1 MSEFYEVLTPEMISI
16 MIRLKIFPM
25 ECMIC
30 YDPCNK
36 PGTVAVL
43 PCFHMLH
50 IDCANKTIEMA
61 FRRAIHPNTILA
73 TWEFHCPQYDSSESL
88 TESARLIKRELGRCI
103 KPSIPRCENIPI
115 PNQEIEHISYFS
127 LPYVQNWY
135 KQNWYKQKSVSK
147 KSDSS
152 IFSILIFIGI
162 LYLLPQS
169 VWILFLCY
177 QICKLIQHI
186 RDYTQLFHIVGSI
199 FIMVNF
205 YQIYVEKIN
214 S

>member
-16 MIRLKIFPM
+16 LIRLKLFPM

-50 IDCANKTIEMA
+50 IECANKTIEMA

-73 TWEFHCPQYDSSESL
+73 TWEFHCPQYDSFDSL
-88 TESARLIKRELGRCI
+88 TESARLIKHELGRSI
-103 KPSIPRCENIPI
+103 KPSIPRCQNIPI
-115 PNQEIEHISYFS
+115 PNQDIELISYFS

-135 KQNWYKQKSVSK
+135 KTHTVSK
-147 KSDSS
+147 KSNFP
-152 IFSILIFIGI
+152 ISILILAVAGI

-169 VWILFLCY
+169 VWIVFFFY
-177 QICKLIQHI
+177 QICKLLQQIH
-186 RDYTQLFHIVGSI
+186 DYTQLFHIIGAI
-199 FIMVNF
+199 FIIINWH
-205 YQIYVEKIN
+205 QIYVEHELIK
-214 S
+214 